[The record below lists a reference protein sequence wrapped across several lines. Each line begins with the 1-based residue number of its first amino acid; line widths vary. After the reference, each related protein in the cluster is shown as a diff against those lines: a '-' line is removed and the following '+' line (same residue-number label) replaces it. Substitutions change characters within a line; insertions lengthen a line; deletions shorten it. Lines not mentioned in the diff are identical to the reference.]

1 MRVRARVLKYLFGC
15 SLGLLAL
22 AAARVAIADPPSAS
36 PPAPPAAIQMA
47 DIPLRADSD
56 TRYAEGVLQ
65 RVAVTDP
72 DATLGPALEAIGK
85 SADEKLYEFQPAQL
99 RTLPIMRVESLERH
113 WVFDANRLARWQ
125 ADLRQATAWY
135 ASDAAEL
142 LRRRAAW
149 QAIKDSSSA
158 AGLPPALADR
168 VDAVQAQLTAAAQA
182 LSIPLSRQAALEQRA
197 NAVEER
203 IKAGHRAV
211 SDAINDIDARLMRID
226 SPPLWDAGKSQDT
239 GEDTLALLRT
249 GLDIEVRFARDYGA
263 AGSGN
268 QRALHVLQLL
278 LLPLLL
284 WLARKSRDAIRA
296 GVMSETAAGVLGRP
310 LSTWLLLSMLG
321 VLALEPDAP
330 LMVQQVALVLAAV
343 PVLRLLPPSA
353 RRQLDQWPH
362 VITALFLA
370 ERLGFLFLA
379 NTLFYRLS
387 TVALTALA
395 LAAILWLLHRTRRQ
409 VHPAASARLA
419 SILRAIAWGAAALL
433 GVSLVANLFGNV
445 SLAEMLTSA
454 VIGCGYFGLV
464 LYAGVTVIITLLQLL
479 LTRQGISRFRLG
491 REHAPPLVQLLIRL
505 LTATAAVGWAVY
517 AMDRFRILRAT
528 YAFVTEVLSYTLT
541 IGEVSISLGNVLLF
555 FISVIIAFWAAR
567 TIRLILRDEVLT
579 RMALPRGVGN
589 SVASLSYY
597 LVLLLGL
604 GIALSAA
611 GFQTSQLTIVFGALG
626 VGIGFGLQGVVN
638 NFVSGLI
645 LMFERPIQPGD
656 VVEISGTSGQVRDI
670 GMRAT
675 RIKTF
680 EGADVIVPNGTLLS
694 DKLTNWTMLDRS
706 RRIEASIG
714 LAYGTDPRQAIAL
727 LDAVARDTPG
737 IVADPAPTVLFMG
750 IGASTLDFSVRA
762 WTYDFDRWIDIR
774 SDLLTR
780 LYDALRQAGIEI
792 AFPQRDLH
800 LRTVSEEAG
809 AALARAGAPVASAA
823 AESAS
828 AASTASTAS
837 AASTATTRTTRV
849 PSAPSA
855 THEPSE
861 PRPPPR

>member
-1 MRVRARVLKYLFGC
+1 MRVRARILHALFGPLPGWF
-15 SLGLLAL
+15 SSQLLSLILGLILGLPAQASAQ
-22 AAARVAIADPPSAS
+22 AAAAA
-36 PPAPPAAIQMA
+36 PAPAQAPPPVIQIA
-47 DIPLRADSD
+47 DIPLRADAD
-56 TRYAEGVLQ
+56 VRYAEGVMQ
-65 RVAVTDP
+65 RVAAADP
-72 DATLGPALEAIGK
+72 GAALTPALDAIAK

-113 WVFDANRLARWQ
+113 WVFDARRLARWH
-125 ADLRQATAWY
+125 ADLRQATSWY

-142 LRRRAAW
+142 FRRHAAW
-149 QAIKDSSSA
+149 QAVKDSPDA
-158 AGLPPALADR
+158 ANLPPALADR
-168 VDAVQAQLTAAAQA
+168 VDAVLAQLNAARQA
-182 LSIPLSRQAALEQRA
+182 LSGPLSRQVELEQRA
-197 NAVEER
+197 NSVEER
-203 IKAGHRAV
+203 VKTGERSV
-211 SDAINDIDARLMRID
+211 TDAIDDIDARLMRVD
-226 SPPLWDAGKSQDT
+226 SPPLWALGRTQEAGEST
-239 GEDTLALLRT
+239 MALLRT
-249 GLDIEVRFARDYGA
+249 GLDIEVHFARDYA
-263 AGSGN
+263 AADSGN
-268 QRALHVLQLL
+268 QRALRVLQVL

-353 RRQLDQWPH
+353 RRQMDRWPH

-387 TVALTALA
+387 TVALTATA
-395 LAAILWLLHRTRRQ
+395 LVAILWLLHRG
-409 VHPAASARLA
+409 HRLA
-419 SILRAIAWGAAALL
+419 PTASTRLVHALRAIAWGAALL
-433 GVSLVANLFGNV
+433 LCVSLASNLFGNV

-464 LYAGVTVIITLLQLL
+464 LYAGVTVITTLLQLL
-479 LTRQGISRFRLG
+479 LTRQGISRFRLA
-491 REHAPPLVQLLIRL
+491 RDHAPPLVQLLIRL
-505 LTATAAVGWAVY
+505 LTAAAAVGWAVY

-528 YAFVTEVLSYTLT
+528 YAFVAEVLSYTLAV
-541 IGEVSISLGNVLLF
+541 GEISISLGNVLVFL
-555 FISVIIAFWAAR
+555 ISVVIAFWAAR
-567 TIRLILRDEVLT
+567 TIRLVLHDEVLT

-589 SVASLSYY
+589 SIASLTYY

-656 VVEISGTSGQVRDI
+656 VVDITGTSGQVRDI

-680 EGADVIVPNGTLLS
+680 DGADVIVPNGTLLS
-694 DKLTNWTMLDRS
+694 EKLTNWTMLDRS
-706 RRIEASIG
+706 RRIEVSIG
-714 LAYGTDPRQAIAL
+714 LAYGSDPREVITL
-727 LDAVARDTPG
+727 LANVARQTAG
-737 IVADPAPTVLFMG
+737 IEADPAPVVLFMG
-750 IGASTLDFSVRA
+750 FGASTLDFSLRA
-762 WTYDFDRWIDIR
+762 WTTDFDRWIDIR
-774 SDLLTR
+774 SDMLTGM
-780 LYDALRQAGIEI
+780 YSALKQAGIEI
-792 AFPQRDLH
+792 PFPQRDLH
-800 LRTVSEEAG
+800 LRSISDA
-809 AALARAGAPVASAA
+809 ASATLA
-823 AESAS
+823 AG
-828 AASTASTAS
+828 
-837 AASTATTRTTRV
+837 
-849 PSAPSA
+849 
-855 THEPSE
+855 
-861 PRPPPR
+861 PRPGDAAPG

>member
-1 MRVRARVLKYLFGC
+1 MRVRARVFYCLFGLI
-15 SLGLLAL
+15 LGLPGLASAQT
-22 AAARVAIADPPSAS
+22 AAPPAS
-36 PPAPPAAIQMA
+36 PAPPPPAVITMA
-47 DIPLRADSD
+47 DIPLRADTD
-56 TRYAEGVLQ
+56 VRYAEGVLQ
-65 RVAVTDP
+65 RVASADP
-72 DATLGPALEAIGK
+72 GAALTPTLDAIAK
-85 SADEKLYEFQPAQL
+85 SADEKLFEFQPAQL

-113 WVFDANRLARWQ
+113 WLFDAHRLARWHT
-125 ADLRQATAWY
+125 DLRQATSWY

-142 LRRRAAW
+142 YRRRAAW
-149 QAIKDSSSA
+149 QAIKDSPA
-158 AGLPPALADR
+158 AVNLPPALAER
-168 VDAVQAQLTAAAQA
+168 IDAVLAQLNAAGQA
-182 LSIPLSRQAALEQRA
+182 LSGPLSRQVELEQRA
-197 NAVEER
+197 NAIEER
-203 IKAGHRAV
+203 IKTGQRSVA
-211 SDAINDIDARLMRID
+211 DAIDYIDSRLMRVD
-226 SPPLWDAGKSQDT
+226 SPPLWALGQTPDT
-239 GEDTLALLRT
+239 GENTMALLRT

-263 AGSGN
+263 ADSGN
-268 QRALHVLQLL
+268 QRALRVLQLV

-353 RRQLDQWPH
+353 RRQMDQWPH

-387 TVALTALA
+387 TVLLTAAA
-395 LAAILWLLHRTRRQ
+395 LAAILWLMRRGHRMAPTASTRMVR
-409 VHPAASARLA
+409 A
-419 SILRAIAWGAAALL
+419 LRAIAWGAAALL
-433 GVSLVANLFGNV
+433 CASLASNLFGNV

-479 LTRQGISRFRLG
+479 LARQGISRFRLA

-505 LTATAAVGWAVY
+505 LTAAAAVGWAVY

-528 YAFVTEVLSYTLT
+528 YAFVTEVLSYTLAV
-541 IGEVSISLGNVLLF
+541 GEISISLGNVLVFL
-555 FISVIIAFWAAR
+555 ISVVIAFWTAR
-567 TIRLILRDEVLT
+567 TIRLVLHDEVLT

-589 SVASLSYY
+589 SIASLTYY

-656 VVEISGTSGQVRDI
+656 VVDISGTSGQVRDI

-694 DKLTNWTMLDRS
+694 EKLTNWTMLDRS
-706 RRIEASIG
+706 RRIEISVG
-714 LAYGTDPRQAIAL
+714 VAYGSEPRQVIAL
-727 LDAVARDTPG
+727 IEEVARKTPG
-737 IVADPAPTVLFMG
+737 IEADPTPVVLFMG
-750 IGASTLDFSVRA
+750 LGASSLDFSLRA
-762 WTYDFDRWIDIR
+762 WTTDFDRWIDIR
-774 SDLLTR
+774 SDILTSM
-780 LYDALRQAGIEI
+780 YDTLRQAGIEI
-792 AFPQRDLH
+792 PFPQSDLH
-800 LRTVSEEAG
+800 LRSISDAAG
-809 AALARAGAPVASAA
+809 ATLAAGQQ
-823 AESAS
+823 
-828 AASTASTAS
+828 
-837 AASTATTRTTRV
+837 
-849 PSAPSA
+849 
-855 THEPSE
+855 H
-861 PRPPPR
+861 PPRSPATS

>member
-1 MRVRARVLKYLFGC
+1 MRVRARLFTCLFGLL
-15 SLGLLAL
+15 LGLLSLTQARLAL
-22 AAARVAIADPPSAS
+22 ADPPAAI
-36 PPAPPAAIQMA
+36 PPALPAAPAAIQMG

-56 TRYAEGVLQ
+56 MRYAEGVLQ
-65 RVAVTDP
+65 RVATTDP
-72 DATLGPALEAIGK
+72 DATLGPALEAITK
-85 SADEKLYEFQPAQL
+85 STDEKLYEFQPAQL

-113 WVFDANRLARWQ
+113 WVFDAHRLARWQ

-142 LRRRAAW
+142 LRRRDAW
-149 QAIKDSSSA
+149 QAIKNSASA
-158 AGLPPALADR
+158 ASLPPALADR
-168 VDAVQAQLTAAAQA
+168 VDAVLAQLTAAAQA
-182 LSIPLSRQAALEQRA
+182 LSGPLSRQAGLEQRA

-211 SDAINDIDARLMRID
+211 AEAINDIDARLMRVD
-226 SPPLWDAGKSQDT
+226 SPPLWDLGKTQDTSQDT
-239 GEDTLALLRT
+239 MALLRT
-249 GLDIEVRFARDYGA
+249 GIDIEARFARDYSGT
-263 AGSGN
+263 GSGN
-268 QRALHVLQLL
+268 QRALHVIQIVLL
-278 LLPLLL
+278 VFLL

-310 LSTWLLLSMLG
+310 LSTWLLLSMVA

-353 RRQLDQWPH
+353 RRQLDLWPYA
-362 VITALFLA
+362 ITALFLA

-387 TVALTALA
+387 TVALTAVA
-395 LAAILWLLHRTRRQ
+395 LAAILWLLRRGRRPTSS
-409 VHPAASARLA
+409 PAPTRLA
-419 SILRAIAWGAAALL
+419 GMLRGIAWVAVALL
-433 GVSLVANLFGNV
+433 CVSLSANLVGNV

-464 LYAGVTVIITLLQLL
+464 LYAGVTVIITLVQVMLA
-479 LTRQGISRFRLG
+479 RQGIARFRLA

-505 LTATAAVGWAVY
+505 LTVAAVVGWAVY

-528 YAFVTEVLSYTLT
+528 YAFTAQVLSYTLT
-541 IGEVSISLGNVLLF
+541 VGEVSISLGNVLLF
-555 FISVIIAFWAAR
+555 LISVVIAFWAAR

-589 SVASLSYY
+589 SIASLSYY

-656 VVEISGTSGQVRDI
+656 VVDISGTSGQVRDI

-694 DKLTNWTMLDRS
+694 DKLTNWTLLDRS
-706 RRIEASIG
+706 RRIEVSIG
-714 LAYGTDPRQAIAL
+714 LAYGTEPNRAIDVL
-727 LDAVARDTPG
+727 EAVARDTPG
-737 IVADPAPTVLFMG
+737 VVAEPAPTVLFMG
-750 IGASTLDFSVRA
+750 FGASTLDFSVRA
-762 WTYDFDRWIDIR
+762 WTHDFDHWINIR
-774 SDLLTR
+774 SDMMAR
-780 LYDALRQAGIEI
+780 MVDALRQAGIEI

-800 LRTVSEEAG
+800 LRSVSDEAG
-809 AALARAGAPVASAA
+809 AALDAVLSGARKPQAPASDAPLA
-823 AESAS
+823 RD
-828 AASTASTAS
+828 TP
-837 AASTATTRTTRV
+837 TR
-849 PSAPSA
+849 
-855 THEPSE
+855 
-861 PRPPPR
+861 

>member
-1 MRVRARVLKYLFGC
+1 MRARARIVFCLFG
-15 SLGLLAL
+15 LAL
-22 AAARVAIADPPSAS
+22 GWAGAALGAE
-36 PPAPPAAIQMA
+36 PPAPATQTPAAIQMA
-47 DIPLRADSD
+47 EIPLRADTD
-56 TRYAEGVLQ
+56 LRYAEGVLQ
-65 RVAVTDP
+65 RASTADP
-72 DATLGPALEAIGK
+72 VSALMPPLDAIAK

-113 WVFDANRLARWQ
+113 WVFDARRLARWQ

-142 LRRRAAW
+142 LRRRDAW
-149 QAIKDSSSA
+149 QAIKSSA
-158 AGLPPALADR
+158 SAASLPPALADR
-168 VDAVQAQLTAAAQA
+168 VDAVLAQLTGAAQA
-182 LSIPLSRQAALEQRA
+182 LSGPLSRQADLEQRA

-203 IKAGHRAV
+203 IKAGQRSVAE
-211 SDAINDIDARLMRID
+211 AINDIDARLMRVD
-226 SPPLWDAGKSQDT
+226 SPPLWDLGKTQDTSQDT
-239 GEDTLALLRT
+239 MALLHT
-249 GLDIEVRFARDYGA
+249 GIDIEARFAREYSA
-263 AGSGN
+263 SGSGN
-268 QRALHVLQLL
+268 QRALHVIQIVLL
-278 LLPLLL
+278 VLLL

-310 LSTWLLLSMLG
+310 LSTWLLLSMVA

-330 LMVQQVALVLAAV
+330 LMVQQVALVLAAA

-353 RRQLDQWPH
+353 RRQMDLWPYA
-362 VITALFLA
+362 ITALFLA

-387 TVALTALA
+387 TVALTAVA
-395 LAAILWLLHRTRRQ
+395 LAAILWLLRRGRRRAPS
-409 VHPAASARLA
+409 PAPSRLA
-419 SILRAIAWGAAALL
+419 GMLRGIVWVAVALL
-433 GVSLVANLFGNV
+433 CVSLVANLFGNV

-464 LYAGVTVIITLLQLL
+464 LYAGVTVIITLVQVLL
-479 LTRQGISRFRLG
+479 ARQGISRFRLA

-505 LTATAAVGWAVY
+505 LTFAAVVGWAVY

-528 YAFVTEVLSYTLT
+528 YAFATQVLSYTLT
-541 IGEVSISLGNVLLF
+541 LGEVSISLGNVLLF
-555 FISVIIAFWAAR
+555 LISVVIAFWAAR

-589 SVASLSYY
+589 SIASLSYY

-694 DKLTNWTMLDRS
+694 EKLTNWTLLDRS
-706 RRIEASIG
+706 RRIEVSIG
-714 LAYGTDPRQAIAL
+714 LAYGTEPSRAIDV
-727 LDAVARDTPG
+727 LDAVARETAG
-737 IVADPAPTVLFMG
+737 VVTEPAPTVLFMG
-750 IGASTLDFSVRA
+750 FGASTLDFSIRA
-762 WTYDFDRWIDIR
+762 WTHDFDHWINIR
-774 SDLLTR
+774 SDLMAR
-780 LYDALRQAGIEI
+780 MYDALRQAGIEI

-800 LRTVSEEAG
+800 LRTVSDE
-809 AALARAGAPVASAA
+809 ASAA
-823 AESAS
+823 LGVGR
-828 AASTASTAS
+828 
-837 AASTATTRTTRV
+837 RTG
-849 PSAPSA
+849 
-855 THEPSE
+855 EPGPNLSDSDVQA
-861 PRPPPR
+861 R

>member
-1 MRVRARVLKYLFGC
+1 MRVRARILNGLFGWMLC
-15 SLGLLAL
+15 LPSL
-22 AAARVAIADPPSAS
+22 VSAQAT
-36 PPAPPAAIQMA
+36 PAPTPPAAPAPATAAIITMA
-47 DIPLRADSD
+47 EIPLRADTD
-56 TRYAEGVLQ
+56 LRYAEGVLQ
-65 RVAVTDP
+65 RVATTDP
-72 DATLGPALEAIGK
+72 GATLSPPLDAIAK

-113 WVFDANRLARWQ
+113 WIFDARRLARWH

-135 ASDAAEL
+135 ATDAAEL
-142 LRRRAAW
+142 FRRHAAW
-149 QAIKDSSSA
+149 QAIKDSPTA
-158 AGLPPALADR
+158 ASLPPALADR
-168 VDAVQAQLTAAAQA
+168 VDAVLAQLSAAGQA
-182 LSIPLSRQAALEQRA
+182 LSGPLSRQVELEQRA
-197 NAVEER
+197 NAIEER
-203 IKAGHRAV
+203 IKAGQRQVA
-211 SDAINDIDARLMRID
+211 DAINDIDARLMRVD
-226 SPPLWDAGKSQDT
+226 SPPLWDLGKTRDDSEGT
-239 GEDTLALLRT
+239 MALLRT
-249 GLDIEVRFARDYGA
+249 GLDIELRFARDYGA
-263 AGSGN
+263 ADSGN
-268 QRALHVLQLL
+268 QRALHVLQVL

-343 PVLRLLPPSA
+343 PVLRLLPPAA
-353 RRQLDQWPH
+353 RRQLDEWPR

-395 LAAILWLLHRTRRQ
+395 LAAILWLLHRTRHQ
-409 VHPAASARLA
+409 TTPAASARLA
-419 SILRAIAWGAAALL
+419 SILRAIAWGAATVLC
-433 GVSLVANLFGNV
+433 VSLAANVFGNV

-479 LTRQGISRFRLG
+479 LTRQGISRFRLA
-491 REHAPPLVQLLIRL
+491 REHAPPLVQLMIRL
-505 LTATAAVGWAVY
+505 LTAAAAVGWAVY

-528 YAFVTEVLSYTLT
+528 YAFMTEVLSYTLT
-541 IGEVSISLGNVLLF
+541 VGEISISLGNVLVFL
-555 FISVIIAFWAAR
+555 ISVVIAFWAAR
-567 TIRLILRDEVLT
+567 TIRLILHDEVLT

-589 SVASLSYY
+589 SIASLTYY

-626 VGIGFGLQGVVN
+626 VGIGFGLQNVVN

-645 LMFERPIQPGD
+645 LMFERPVQPGD
-656 VVEISGTSGQVRDI
+656 VVDIAGTSGQVRDI

-694 DKLTNWTMLDRS
+694 EKLTNWTMLDRS
-706 RRIEASIG
+706 RRIEVSIG
-714 LAYGTDPRQAIAL
+714 LAYGTEPRRVIEL
-727 LDAVARDTPG
+727 LDPVARQTPG
-737 IVADPAPTVLFMG
+737 VVTEPAPTVLFMG
-750 IGASTLDFSVRA
+750 FGASTLDFSIRA

-774 SDLLTR
+774 SDLMTR
-780 LYDALRQAGIEI
+780 MYDALREAGIEI
-792 AFPQRDLH
+792 PFPQRDLH
-800 LRTVSEEAG
+800 LRTVSDG
-809 AALARAGAPVASAA
+809 ASAA
-823 AESAS
+823 LGAGR
-828 AASTASTAS
+828 
-837 AASTATTRTTRV
+837 RTGEPGPNLSDSDV
-849 PSAPSA
+849 QAP
-855 THEPSE
+855 
-861 PRPPPR
+861 

>member
-1 MRVRARVLKYLFGC
+1 MRVRARILNGLFGWMLC
-15 SLGLLAL
+15 LPSL
-22 AAARVAIADPPSAS
+22 VSAQAT
-36 PPAPPAAIQMA
+36 PAPTPPAAPAPATAAIITMA
-47 DIPLRADSD
+47 EIPLRADTD
-56 TRYAEGVLQ
+56 LRYAEGVLQ
-65 RVAVTDP
+65 RVATTDP
-72 DATLGPALEAIGK
+72 GATLSPPLDAIAK

-113 WVFDANRLARWQ
+113 WIFDARRLARWH

-135 ASDAAEL
+135 ATDAAEL
-142 LRRRAAW
+142 FRRHAAW
-149 QAIKDSSSA
+149 QAIKDSPTA
-158 AGLPPALADR
+158 ASLPPALADR
-168 VDAVQAQLTAAAQA
+168 VDAVLAQLTAAGQA
-182 LSIPLSRQAALEQRA
+182 LSGPLSRQVELEQRA
-197 NAVEER
+197 NAIEER
-203 IKAGHRAV
+203 IKAGQRQVA
-211 SDAINDIDARLMRID
+211 DAINDIDARLMRVD
-226 SPPLWDAGKSQDT
+226 SPPLWDLGKTRDDSEGT
-239 GEDTLALLRT
+239 MALLRT
-249 GLDIEVRFARDYGA
+249 GLDIELRFARDYGA
-263 AGSGN
+263 ADSGN
-268 QRALHVLQLL
+268 QRALHVLQVL

-343 PVLRLLPPSA
+343 PVLRLLPPAA
-353 RRQLDQWPH
+353 RRQLDEWPR

-395 LAAILWLLHRTRRQ
+395 LAAILWLLHRTRHQ
-409 VHPAASARLA
+409 TTPAASARLA
-419 SILRAIAWGAAALL
+419 SILRAIAWGAATVLC
-433 GVSLVANLFGNV
+433 VSLAANVFGNV

-479 LTRQGISRFRLG
+479 LTRQGISRFRLA
-491 REHAPPLVQLLIRL
+491 REHAPPLVQLMIRL
-505 LTATAAVGWAVY
+505 LTAAAAVGWAVY

-528 YAFVTEVLSYTLT
+528 YAFMTEVLSYTLT
-541 IGEVSISLGNVLLF
+541 VGEISISLGNVLVFL
-555 FISVIIAFWAAR
+555 ISVVIAFWAAR
-567 TIRLILRDEVLT
+567 TIRLILHDEVLT

-589 SVASLSYY
+589 SIASLTYY

-626 VGIGFGLQGVVN
+626 VGIGFGLQNVVN

-645 LMFERPIQPGD
+645 LMFERPVQPGD
-656 VVEISGTSGQVRDI
+656 VVDIAGTSGQVRDI

-694 DKLTNWTMLDRS
+694 EKLTNWTMLDRS
-706 RRIEASIG
+706 RRIEVSIG
-714 LAYGTDPRQAIAL
+714 LAYGTEPRRVIEL
-727 LDAVARDTPG
+727 LDPVARQTPG
-737 IVADPAPTVLFMG
+737 VVTEPAPTVLFMG
-750 IGASTLDFSVRA
+750 FGASTLDFSIRA

-774 SDLLTR
+774 SDLMTR
-780 LYDALRQAGIEI
+780 MYDALREAGIEI
-792 AFPQRDLH
+792 PFPQRDLH
-800 LRTVSEEAG
+800 LRMVSDE
-809 AALARAGAPVASAA
+809 ASAA
-823 AESAS
+823 LGAGR
-828 AASTASTAS
+828 
-837 AASTATTRTTRV
+837 RTG
-849 PSAPSA
+849 
-855 THEPSE
+855 EPGPNLSDSDVQA
-861 PRPPPR
+861 R

>member
-1 MRVRARVLKYLFGC
+1 MRIRASVHQYLFG
-15 SLGLLAL
+15 LALALLAL
-22 AAARVAIADPPSAS
+22 LAFGLPQPAAADPPPTSS
-36 PPAPPAAIQMA
+36 PAASIPIQMA

-56 TRYAEGVLQ
+56 TRYAEAVLQ
-65 RVAVTDP
+65 RAAVADP
-72 DATLGPALEAIGK
+72 DAVFGPALEAIAK
-85 SADEKLYEFQPAQL
+85 STDEKLYEFQPVQL

-135 ASDAAEL
+135 ASDTAEL

-149 QAIKDSSSA
+149 QAIKDSPA
-158 AGLPPALADR
+158 AAVLPPALADR
-168 VDAVQAQLTAAAQA
+168 VDGVLAQLEAAAQS
-182 LSIPLSRQAALEQRA
+182 LSGPLSRQADLEQRA
-197 NAVEER
+197 NAIEER
-203 IKAGHRAV
+203 IRAGERAV
-211 SDAINDIDARLMRID
+211 TDAIVDIDARLMRID
-226 SPPLWDAGKSQDT
+226 SPPLWDLGKTQDA
-239 GEDTLALLRT
+239 GEDTMALLRT
-249 GLDIEVRFARDYGA
+249 GLEIELRFARDYAA

-268 QRALHVLQLL
+268 QRALHVLQLV

-310 LSTWLLLSMLG
+310 WSTWLLLSMLG

-353 RRQLDQWPH
+353 RRQMDQWPR

-395 LAAILWLLHRTRRQ
+395 LAAILWLLHRTRLQ
-409 VHPAASARLA
+409 VHPPASARLA
-419 SILRAIAWGAAALL
+419 TVLRGIAWGAASLL
-433 GVSLVANLFGNV
+433 CVSLAANVFGNV

-479 LTRQGISRFRLG
+479 LTRQGISRFRLA

-505 LTATAAVGWAVY
+505 LTASAAVGWAVY

-541 IGEVSISLGNVLLF
+541 VGEISISLGNVLLF
-555 FISVIIAFWAAR
+555 LISVVIAFWAAR
-567 TIRLILRDEVLT
+567 TIRLILHDEVLT
-579 RMALPRGVGN
+579 RMELPRGVGN
-589 SVASLSYY
+589 SIASLTYY

-694 DKLTNWTMLDRS
+694 EKLTNWTLLDRS
-706 RRIEASIG
+706 RRIEAPIG
-714 LAYGTDPRQAIAL
+714 LAYGTEPAQAIAL
-727 LDAVARDTPG
+727 LDRVARDTPG
-737 IVADPAPTVLFMG
+737 VVADPAPAVLFMG
-750 IGASTLDFSVRA
+750 FGASTLEFSVRA

-780 LYDALRQAGIEI
+780 MYDALRLAGIEI
-792 AFPQRDLH
+792 AFPQQDLH
-800 LRTVSEEAG
+800 LRTVSEEVGAVLGGGRRPASG
-809 AALARAGAPVASAA
+809 AA
-823 AESAS
+823 
-828 AASTASTAS
+828 T
-837 AASTATTRTTRV
+837 
-849 PSAPSA
+849 
-855 THEPSE
+855 SE
-861 PRPPPR
+861 PPAR

>member
-1 MRVRARVLKYLFGC
+1 MRVRARLLTCLFGLL
-15 SLGLLAL
+15 LGLLSLTQARLAL
-22 AAARVAIADPPSAS
+22 ADPPAAT
-36 PPAPPAAIQMA
+36 PPALPAAPAAIQMG

-56 TRYAEGVLQ
+56 MRYAEGVLQ
-65 RVAVTDP
+65 RVATTDP
-72 DATLGPALEAIGK
+72 DATLGPALEAITK
-85 SADEKLYEFQPAQL
+85 STDEKLYEFQPAQL

-113 WVFDANRLARWQ
+113 WVFDAHRLARWQ

-142 LRRRAAW
+142 LRRRDAW
-149 QAIKDSSSA
+149 QAIKNSASA
-158 AGLPPALADR
+158 ASLPPALADR
-168 VDAVQAQLTAAAQA
+168 VDAVLAQLTAAAQA
-182 LSIPLSRQAALEQRA
+182 LSGPLSRQAGLEQRA

-211 SDAINDIDARLMRID
+211 AEAINDIDARLMRVD
-226 SPPLWDAGKSQDT
+226 SPPLWDLGKTQDTSQDT
-239 GEDTLALLRT
+239 MALLRT
-249 GLDIEVRFARDYGA
+249 GIDIEARFARDYSGT
-263 AGSGN
+263 GSGN
-268 QRALHVLQLL
+268 QRALHVIQIVLL
-278 LLPLLL
+278 VFLL

-310 LSTWLLLSMLG
+310 LSTWLLLSMVA

-353 RRQLDQWPH
+353 RRQLDLWPYA
-362 VITALFLA
+362 ITALFLA

-387 TVALTALA
+387 TVALTVVALS
-395 LAAILWLLHRTRRQ
+395 AILWLLRRSRRPTSA
-409 VHPAASARLA
+409 PAPTRLA
-419 SILRAIAWGAAALL
+419 GTLRGIAWVAVALL
-433 GVSLVANLFGNV
+433 CVSLAANLVGNV

-464 LYAGVTVIITLLQLL
+464 LYAGVTVIITLVQVMLA
-479 LTRQGISRFRLG
+479 RQGIARFRLA

-505 LTATAAVGWAVY
+505 LTVAAVVGWAVY

-528 YAFVTEVLSYTLT
+528 YAFTVQVLSYTLT
-541 IGEVSISLGNVLLF
+541 VGEVSISLGNVLLF
-555 FISVIIAFWAAR
+555 LISVVIAFWAAR

-589 SVASLSYY
+589 SIASLSYY

-656 VVEISGTSGQVRDI
+656 VVDISGTSGQVRDI

-694 DKLTNWTMLDRS
+694 DKLTNWTLLDRS
-706 RRIEASIG
+706 RRIEVSIG
-714 LAYGTDPRQAIAL
+714 LAYGTEPNRAIEV

-737 IVADPAPTVLFMG
+737 VATEPAPTVLFMG
-750 IGASTLDFSVRA
+750 FGASTLDFSLRA
-762 WTYDFDRWIDIR
+762 WTHDFDRWINIR
-774 SDLLTR
+774 SDLMTR
-780 LYDALRQAGIEI
+780 MVDALRQADIEI

-800 LRTVSEEAG
+800 LRSVSDEAG
-809 AALARAGAPVASAA
+809 AALDAVLSGARKPQAPAPDDPLAPD
-823 AESAS
+823 
-828 AASTASTAS
+828 TP
-837 AASTATTRTTRV
+837 TR
-849 PSAPSA
+849 
-855 THEPSE
+855 
-861 PRPPPR
+861 

>member
-1 MRVRARVLKYLFGC
+1 MRVRARLLTCLFGLI
-15 SLGLLAL
+15 LGLLGLTQARLAL
-22 AAARVAIADPPSAS
+22 ADPPATTA
-36 PPAPPAAIQMA
+36 PALPAAPAAIQMG

-56 TRYAEGVLQ
+56 TRYAEAVLQ
-65 RVAVTDP
+65 RVATTDP
-72 DATLGPALEAIGK
+72 DATLGPALEAITK
-85 SADEKLYEFQPAQL
+85 STDEKLYEFQPAQL

-113 WVFDANRLARWQ
+113 WVFDAHRLARWQ

-142 LRRRAAW
+142 LRRRDAW
-149 QAIKDSSSA
+149 QAIKNSASA
-158 AGLPPALADR
+158 ASLPPALADR
-168 VDAVQAQLTAAAQA
+168 VDAVLAQLTAAAQA
-182 LSIPLSRQAALEQRA
+182 LSGPLSRQAGLEQRA

-211 SDAINDIDARLMRID
+211 AEAINDIDARLMRVD
-226 SPPLWDAGKSQDT
+226 SPPLWDLGKTQDTSQDT
-239 GEDTLALLRT
+239 MALLRT
-249 GLDIEVRFARDYGA
+249 GIDIEARFARDYSGT
-263 AGSGN
+263 GSGN
-268 QRALHVLQLL
+268 QRALHVIQIVLL
-278 LLPLLL
+278 VFLL

-310 LSTWLLLSMLG
+310 LSTWLLLSMVA

-330 LMVQQVALVLAAV
+330 LMVQQVALVLAAA

-353 RRQLDQWPH
+353 RRQLDLWPY

-387 TVALTALA
+387 TVALTVVALS
-395 LAAILWLLHRTRRQ
+395 AILWLLRRGRRPTSS
-409 VHPAASARLA
+409 PAPTRLA
-419 SILRAIAWGAAALL
+419 GMLRGIAWVAVALL
-433 GVSLVANLFGNV
+433 CVSLAANLVGNV

-464 LYAGVTVIITLLQLL
+464 LYAGVTVIITLVQVMLA
-479 LTRQGISRFRLG
+479 RQGIARFRLA

-505 LTATAAVGWAVY
+505 LTVAAVVGWAVY

-528 YAFVTEVLSYTLT
+528 YAFTTQVLSYTLT
-541 IGEVSISLGNVLLF
+541 VGEVSISLGNVLLF
-555 FISVIIAFWAAR
+555 LISVVIAFWAAR

-589 SVASLSYY
+589 SIASLSYY

-694 DKLTNWTMLDRS
+694 DKLTNWTLLDRS
-706 RRIEASIG
+706 RRIEVSIG
-714 LAYGTDPRQAIAL
+714 LAYGTEPNRAIAV

-737 IVADPAPTVLFMG
+737 VVAEPAPTVLFMG
-750 IGASTLDFSVRA
+750 FGASTLDFSVRA
-762 WTYDFDRWIDIR
+762 WTYDFDRWINIR
-774 SDLLTR
+774 SDLMTR
-780 LYDALRQAGIEI
+780 MVDALRQADIEI

-800 LRTVSEEAG
+800 LRSVSDEAG
-809 AALARAGAPVASAA
+809 AALDAVLSGARRS
-823 AESAS
+823 
-828 AASTASTAS
+828 
-837 AASTATTRTTRV
+837 RRD
-849 PSAPSA
+849 
-855 THEPSE
+855 SE
-861 PRPPPR
+861 PGGIS

>member
-1 MRVRARVLKYLFGC
+1 MRVRARLFTCLFGLL
-15 SLGLLAL
+15 LGLLSLTQARLAL
-22 AAARVAIADPPSAS
+22 ADPPAAT
-36 PPAPPAAIQMA
+36 PPALPAAPAAIQMG

-56 TRYAEGVLQ
+56 MRYAEAVLQ
-65 RVAVTDP
+65 RVATTDP
-72 DATLGPALEAIGK
+72 DATLGPALEAITK
-85 SADEKLYEFQPAQL
+85 STDEKLYEFQPAQL

-113 WVFDANRLARWQ
+113 WVFDAHRLARWQ

-142 LRRRAAW
+142 LRRRDAW
-149 QAIKDSSSA
+149 QAIKNSASA
-158 AGLPPALADR
+158 ASLPPALADR
-168 VDAVQAQLTAAAQA
+168 VDAVLAQLTAAAQA
-182 LSIPLSRQAALEQRA
+182 LSGPLSRQAGLEQRA

-211 SDAINDIDARLMRID
+211 AEAINDIDARLMRVD
-226 SPPLWDAGKSQDT
+226 SPPLWDLGKTQDT
-239 GEDTLALLRT
+239 SEDTMALLRT
-249 GLDIEVRFARDYGA
+249 GIDIEARFARDYSGT
-263 AGSGN
+263 GSGN
-268 QRALHVLQLL
+268 QRALHVIQIVLL
-278 LLPLLL
+278 VFLL

-310 LSTWLLLSMLG
+310 LSTWLLLSMVA

-353 RRQLDQWPH
+353 RRQLDLWPYA
-362 VITALFLA
+362 ITALFLA

-379 NTLFYRLS
+379 NTLFYRVS
-387 TVALTALA
+387 TVALTVVALS
-395 LAAILWLLHRTRRQ
+395 AILWLLRRGRR
-409 VHPAASARLA
+409 PASSPAPTRLA
-419 SILRAIAWGAAALL
+419 GTLRGIAWVAVGLL
-433 GVSLVANLFGNV
+433 CVSLAANLVGNV

-464 LYAGVTVIITLLQLL
+464 LYAGVTVIITLVQVMLA
-479 LTRQGISRFRLG
+479 RQGIARFRLA

-505 LTATAAVGWAVY
+505 LTVAAVVGWAVY

-528 YAFVTEVLSYTLT
+528 YAFTVQVLSYTLT
-541 IGEVSISLGNVLLF
+541 VGEVSISLGNVLLF
-555 FISVIIAFWAAR
+555 LISVVIAFWAAR

-589 SVASLSYY
+589 SIASLSYY

-656 VVEISGTSGQVRDI
+656 VVEIGGTSGQVRDI

-694 DKLTNWTMLDRS
+694 DKLTNWTLLDRS
-706 RRIEASIG
+706 RRIEVSIG
-714 LAYGTDPRQAIAL
+714 LAYGTEPNRAIEV

-737 IVADPAPTVLFMG
+737 VVTEPAPTVLFMG
-750 IGASTLDFSVRA
+750 FGASTLDFSVRA
-762 WTYDFDRWIDIR
+762 WTHDFDRWINIR
-774 SDLLTR
+774 SDMMTR
-780 LYDALRQAGIEI
+780 MVDALRQADIEI

-800 LRTVSEEAG
+800 LRSVSDEAG
-809 AALARAGAPVASAA
+809 AALDAVLSGARKPQAPASN
-823 AESAS
+823 
-828 AASTASTAS
+828 
-837 AASTATTRTTRV
+837 
-849 PSAPSA
+849 APLA
-855 THEPSE
+855 PDTQA
-861 PRPPPR
+861 R

>member
-1 MRVRARVLKYLFGC
+1 MRVRARLFTCLFGLI
-15 SLGLLAL
+15 LGLLSLTQARLAL
-22 AAARVAIADPPSAS
+22 ADPPAVT
-36 PPAPPAAIQMA
+36 PTTAPAAPAAIQMG

-56 TRYAEGVLQ
+56 MRYAEGVLQ
-65 RVAVTDP
+65 RVATTDP
-72 DATLGPALEAIGK
+72 DATLGPALEAITK
-85 SADEKLYEFQPAQL
+85 STDEKLYEFQPAQL

-113 WVFDANRLARWQ
+113 WVFDAHRLARWQ

-142 LRRRAAW
+142 LRRRDAW
-149 QAIKDSSSA
+149 QAIKNSASA
-158 AGLPPALADR
+158 ASLPPALADR
-168 VDAVQAQLTAAAQA
+168 VDAVLAQLTAAAQA
-182 LSIPLSRQAALEQRA
+182 LSGPLSRQAGLEQRA

-211 SDAINDIDARLMRID
+211 ADAINDIDARLMRVD
-226 SPPLWDAGKSQDT
+226 SPPLWDLGKTQDTSQDT
-239 GEDTLALLRT
+239 IALLRT
-249 GLDIEVRFARDYGA
+249 GIDIEARFARDYSGT
-263 AGSGN
+263 GSGN
-268 QRALHVLQLL
+268 QRALHVIQIVLL
-278 LLPLLL
+278 VFLL

-310 LSTWLLLSMLG
+310 LSTWLLLSMVA

-353 RRQLDQWPH
+353 RRQLDLWPYA
-362 VITALFLA
+362 ITALFLA

-387 TVALTALA
+387 TVALTVVALS
-395 LAAILWLLHRTRRQ
+395 AILWLLRRGRRPTSS
-409 VHPAASARLA
+409 PAPTRLA
-419 SILRAIAWGAAALL
+419 GMLRGIAWVAVALL
-433 GVSLVANLFGNV
+433 CVSLAANLVGNV

-464 LYAGVTVIITLLQLL
+464 LYAGVTVIITLVQVMLA
-479 LTRQGISRFRLG
+479 RQGIARFRLA

-505 LTATAAVGWAVY
+505 LTVAAVVGWAVY

-528 YAFVTEVLSYTLT
+528 YAFTAQVLSYTLT
-541 IGEVSISLGNVLLF
+541 VGEVSISLGNVLLF
-555 FISVIIAFWAAR
+555 LISVVIAFWAAR

-589 SVASLSYY
+589 SIASLSYY

-656 VVEISGTSGQVRDI
+656 VVDISGTSGQVRDI

-694 DKLTNWTMLDRS
+694 DKLTNWTLLDRS
-706 RRIEASIG
+706 RRIEVSIG
-714 LAYGTDPRQAIAL
+714 LAYGTEPNRAIEV

-737 IVADPAPTVLFMG
+737 VVAEPAPTVLFMG
-750 IGASTLDFSVRA
+750 FGASTLDFSVRA
-762 WTYDFDRWIDIR
+762 WTHDFDRWINIR
-774 SDLLTR
+774 SDMMAR
-780 LYDALRQAGIEI
+780 MVDALRQAGIEI

-800 LRTVSEEAG
+800 LRSVSDEAG
-809 AALARAGAPVASAA
+809 AALDAVLSGARKSRRQPGPDGIS
-823 AESAS
+823 
-828 AASTASTAS
+828 
-837 AASTATTRTTRV
+837 
-849 PSAPSA
+849 
-855 THEPSE
+855 
-861 PRPPPR
+861 

>member
-1 MRVRARVLKYLFGC
+1 MRVRARLLTCLFGLI
-15 SLGLLAL
+15 LGLLSLTQTRLAL
-22 AAARVAIADPPSAS
+22 ADPPAATTA
-36 PPAPPAAIQMA
+36 PALPAAPAAIQMG

-56 TRYAEGVLQ
+56 MRYAEGVLQ
-65 RVAVTDP
+65 RVATTDP
-72 DATLGPALEAIGK
+72 DATLGPALEAITK
-85 SADEKLYEFQPAQL
+85 STDEKLYEFQPAQL

-113 WVFDANRLARWQ
+113 WVFDAHRLARWQ

-142 LRRRAAW
+142 LRRRDAW
-149 QAIKDSSSA
+149 QAIKNSASA
-158 AGLPPALADR
+158 ASLPPALADR
-168 VDAVQAQLTAAAQA
+168 VDAVLAQLTAAAQA
-182 LSIPLSRQAALEQRA
+182 LSGPLSRQAGLEQRA

-211 SDAINDIDARLMRID
+211 AEAINDIDARLMRVD
-226 SPPLWDAGKSQDT
+226 SPPLWDLGKTQDTSQDT
-239 GEDTLALLRT
+239 MALLRT
-249 GLDIEVRFARDYGA
+249 GIDIEARFARDYSGT
-263 AGSGN
+263 GSGN
-268 QRALHVLQLL
+268 QRALHVIQIVLL
-278 LLPLLL
+278 VFLL

-310 LSTWLLLSMLG
+310 LSTWLLLSMVA

-353 RRQLDQWPH
+353 RRQLDLWPYA
-362 VITALFLA
+362 ITALFLA

-387 TVALTALA
+387 TVALTVVALS
-395 LAAILWLLHRTRRQ
+395 AILWLLRRSRRPTSA
-409 VHPAASARLA
+409 PAPTRLA
-419 SILRAIAWGAAALL
+419 GTLRGIAWVAVALL
-433 GVSLVANLFGNV
+433 CVSLAANLVGNV

-464 LYAGVTVIITLLQLL
+464 LYAGVTVIITLVQVMLA
-479 LTRQGISRFRLG
+479 RQGIARFRLA

-505 LTATAAVGWAVY
+505 LTVAAVVGWAVY

-528 YAFVTEVLSYTLT
+528 YAFTVQVLSYTLT
-541 IGEVSISLGNVLLF
+541 VGEVSISLGNVLLF
-555 FISVIIAFWAAR
+555 LISVVIAFWAAR

-589 SVASLSYY
+589 SIASLSYY

-656 VVEISGTSGQVRDI
+656 VVDISGTSGQVRDI

-694 DKLTNWTMLDRS
+694 DKLTNWTLLDRS
-706 RRIEASIG
+706 RRIEVSIG
-714 LAYGTDPRQAIAL
+714 LAYGTEPNRAIEV

-737 IVADPAPTVLFMG
+737 VATEPAPTVLFMG
-750 IGASTLDFSVRA
+750 FGASTLDFSLRA
-762 WTYDFDRWIDIR
+762 WTHDFDRWINIR
-774 SDLLTR
+774 SDLMTR
-780 LYDALRQAGIEI
+780 MVDALRQADIEI

-800 LRTVSEEAG
+800 LRSVSDEAG
-809 AALARAGAPVASAA
+809 AALDAVLSGARRPQAPASDDPLAPD
-823 AESAS
+823 
-828 AASTASTAS
+828 TP
-837 AASTATTRTTRV
+837 TR
-849 PSAPSA
+849 
-855 THEPSE
+855 
-861 PRPPPR
+861 